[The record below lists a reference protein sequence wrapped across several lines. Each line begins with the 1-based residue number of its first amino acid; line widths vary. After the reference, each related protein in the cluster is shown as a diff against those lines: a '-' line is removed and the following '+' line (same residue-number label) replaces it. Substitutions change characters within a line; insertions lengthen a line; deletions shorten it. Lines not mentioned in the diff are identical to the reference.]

1 MTAARVELRRLLLA
15 LLMLSE
21 DAGRVGGDGVALKR
35 VGRHERRK
43 MPGVEGGYIVQ
54 RDLDE
59 DRRRGCGSVSD
70 SMVI

>member
-1 MTAARVELRRLLLA
+1 M
-15 LLMLSE
+15 
-21 DAGRVGGDGVALKR
+21 GRVGGDGVALER

-59 DRRRGCGSVSD
+59 DSKEG
-70 SMVI
+70 MW